1 MISAKSLA
9 QIKRWWEVAAV
20 LALAALGAY
29 WAYLGGFVLM
39 PLGLGVMA
47 LCIPMCLSAYRRQ
60 RFAQSIGAAGVIEVV
75 EGELRFFAPAEQG
88 GNPAG
93 MGGFINL
100 PDLVELRLVHLD
112 HHRFWRLKSQ
122 DGQALL
128 IPVDAAG
135 NDALF
140 DVFAALPQMDSAALV
155 AALTA
160 SSATGTATQTLW
172 RRPALHPALREGT

>member
-1 MISAKSLA
+1 MISPQTLA
-9 QIKRWWEVAAV
+9 QIHRWWEVGV
-20 LALAALGAY
+20 VGALAALGAY
-29 WAYLGGFVLM
+29 WAALGGYIFL
-39 PLGLGVMA
+39 PLGIALIA
-47 LCIPMCLSAYRRQ
+47 LCIPMGLSAYRRQ
-60 RFAQSIGAAGVIEVV
+60 RFAQTVGAAGMIEVV
-75 EGELRFFAPAEQG
+75 EGELRFFAPDDGRQPVA
-88 GNPAG
+88 
-93 MGGFINL
+93 MGGFMNL

-140 DVFAALPQMDSAALV
+140 DVFASLPNMDSAALV

-160 SSATGTATQTLW
+160 TSATGTATQTLW
-172 RRPALHPALREGT
+172 RAPALRPAVRPALR